1 MLTLAQRCHCVV
13 GRDSRR
19 RHRIAHGDPAMKSLE
34 NLPCVSQQGFER
46 MPGNRVLGHQ
56 CRIDDGKND
65 LRQVHGIARCVR
77 TGRMVPWTLHF
88 IHQANKVRSSLAA
101 FDDHRALKP
110 LKRPRNDPINSQE
123 HSPSLT
129 VSQERLRRRE
139 KRSVAR
145 CVHCNHRAIHVPL
158 SVETRSVHWA

>member
-1 MLTLAQRCHCVV
+1 
-13 GRDSRR
+13 
-19 RHRIAHGDPAMKSLE
+19 MKSLE

-88 IHQANKVRSSLAA
+88 IHQADEVGSSLAA

-123 HSPSLT
+123 HSPSLA
-129 VSQERLRRRE
+129 VSQKRLRRRE
-139 KRSVAR
+139 KSLVAR
-145 CVHCNHRAIHVPL
+145 CVHRDHRAFHMPRQDF
-158 SVETRSVHWA
+158 T